1 LKKGLKIFFLITLII
16 VIGSIAIGVW
26 MLTVEIPI
34 VPSGKIALIRIEGSI
49 SSSKSQIFGGAS
61 SEEIIRLLKQ
71 AREDPS
77 IKAVVIRI
85 NSPGGSAAASQEI
98 YGEIIRLKKSG
109 KPVVASIG
117 DIATSGGYYVASA
130 ANKIVAEPGAITGS
144 IGAIMV
150 VPQLTEFLKKLGI
163 EFTIIKNGEFKDITS
178 PYREITPEEKQLLQ
192 KMLTDVHEQFIK
204 DVSEGRGIEI
214 SSIREIADGRI
225 FTGKQAKELRLIDE
239 FGNLNDAIDLAAKL
253 AGIEKP
259 KIVEFERKTLIESLL
274 GLIVHE
280 FMNNIVNEF
289 QRPISYA

>member
-1 LKKGLKIFFLITLII
+1 MKKGLKIFFLITLII

>member
-1 LKKGLKIFFLITLII
+1 MKKGLKIFFLITLII

-163 EFTIIKNGEFKDITS
+163 EFTIIKSGEFKDITS

-192 KMLTDVHEQFIK
+192 KMLIDVHEQFIK

-259 KIVEFERKTLIESLL
+259 EIVEFERKTLIESLL